1 MSIVINSGMNM
12 VKESMSDL
20 IEHSKKFSENITRK
34 DIEGK
39 L

>member
-12 VKESMSDL
+12 VKERMSEL
-20 IEHSKKFSENITRK
+20 KEHSKKFSENITRK